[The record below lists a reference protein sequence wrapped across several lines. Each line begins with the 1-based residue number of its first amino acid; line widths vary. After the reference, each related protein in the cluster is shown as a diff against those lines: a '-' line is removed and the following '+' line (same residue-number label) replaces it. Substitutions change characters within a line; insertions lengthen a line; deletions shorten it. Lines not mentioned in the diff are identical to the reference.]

1 MAITSSINLDKVS
14 SGIKSLNTGMGQL
27 KKSVDNI
34 KTVSLN
40 KTRIKR
46 ESIARNK
53 ILSTMREEAVKRKDQ
68 ESIIEASGIS
78 GAFKRTGK
86 VIADSTK
93 GFLGRL
99 LDFASSLLLGWLLYN
114 LPTIM
119 TAIEDLITR
128 IRTLYGILTE
138 FMGNIRNTF
147 INFGQLLSAVYQDI
161 TQFDFTD
168 QSKRVQN
175 AMNDLSANMDSM
187 HDEFMR
193 GFELL
198 TTPLGQGPG
207 EKEVPPLN
215 TDYTQDGPT
224 TGEGYA
230 TAGLSGA
237 SKKIIG
243 KDTAFLG
250 EVKRVSQKYGIKEGD
265 LLGLLA
271 SESRFDPAA
280 GEIGDHV
287 GLIQFGVS
295 EARSVG
301 TTQDAL
307 KKMSRAEQ
315 MKYVDKYFETRK
327 LKKGAGA
334 GQLYATVFAPA
345 YASGDPNTVLYSS
358 PSREYASNAPLDSN
372 RDGKITVAEMGGR
385 IQQKKKEF
393 GISDNVSIIPT
404 GKTAQQPL
412 STNFASVS
420 GTSGTV
426 SGGIPLSVPYSPF
439 KPGSGAVIT
448 SGKGYRPST
457 KSYHKGYDLA
467 AASGTPLYAY
477 FPGKVTHIGIDGTA
491 SSAGYGN
498 WVVWK
503 DDIYGAYH
511 FFGHMRDRPSVKVG
525 QVISQGT
532 LIGYVGS
539 TGISS
544 GSHLHWEIS
553 STAPASNGQFTS
565 LDDPGAWLKKH
576 PLKPIKA
583 SQTNAIDS
591 PNPSPS
597 STLPAQVSS
606 TTSPGQNVPSVA
618 QNKKGTQIVI
628 ADNPQQPQPQQV
640 SSGGGRS
647 QPQTIPFEDSLNS
660 LIKNQILLELAYT

>member
-1 MAITSSINLDKVS
+1 MAIASSINLDKVS

-27 KKSVDNI
+27 KKSADNI

-46 ESIARNK
+46 ESIARNRM
-53 ILSTMREEAVKRKDQ
+53 LSTMREEAVKRKDQ
-68 ESIIEASGIS
+68 ESIIEASGIG

-86 VIADSTK
+86 VIGDSTK

-128 IRTLYGILTE
+128 IRNLYGILTE
-138 FMGNIRNTF
+138 FMTNIKYTF
-147 INFGQLLSAVYQDI
+147 QSFGQLLSAVYLDI

-175 AMNDLSANMDSM
+175 AMDDLNVNMDSM
-187 HDEFMR
+187 YNEFMR

-250 EVKRVSQKYGIKEGD
+250 EVKRVSQKYQIKEGD

-280 GEIGDHV
+280 GQIGDHV

-295 EARSVG
+295 EAKSVG
-301 TTQDAL
+301 TTQEAL

-345 YASGDPNTVLYSS
+345 YASGDPNKVLYSS
-358 PSREYASNAPLDSN
+358 PSREYASNAPLDAN
-372 RDGKITVAEMGGR
+372 QDGKITIAEMGGR

-404 GKTAQQPL
+404 GKAAQQTL
-412 STNFASVS
+412 STNFASVT
-420 GTSGTV
+420 GTSGD
-426 SGGIPLSVPYSPF
+426 SMGNKPLSVPYSPF
-439 KPGSGAVIT
+439 KPGSGAQIT
-448 SGKGYRPST
+448 SGKGYRWGRL
-457 KSYHKGYDLA
+457 HKGYDLA
-467 AASGTPLYAY
+467 ARSGTPLYAY

-503 DDIYGAYH
+503 DDVYGAYH

-525 QVISQGT
+525 QVINQGT
-532 LIGYVGS
+532 LMGYVGN
-539 TGISS
+539 TGVSF
-544 GSHLHWEIS
+544 GPHLHWEIS

-565 LDDPGAWLKKH
+565 LEDPGAWLKQH
-576 PLKPIKA
+576 PLKPTKP
-583 SQTNAIDS
+583 SQINTIDS

-606 TTSPGQNVPSVA
+606 KNQPGQNVPSV
-618 QNKKGTQIVI
+618 TQDKRGQQIMVVDDRQPP
-628 ADNPQQPQPQQV
+628 APQKV

-647 QPQTIPFEDSLNS
+647 QPQMILFEDSLNS

>member
-1 MAITSSINLDKVS
+1 MAIASSINLDKVS

-27 KKSVDNI
+27 KKSADNI

-46 ESIARNK
+46 ESIARNRM
-53 ILSTMREEAVKRKDQ
+53 LGTMREEAVRRKDQ

-78 GAFKRTGK
+78 GAFKRSGK
-86 VIADSTK
+86 VIGDSTK

-128 IRTLYGILTE
+128 IRNLYGILTD
-138 FMGNIRNTF
+138 FMANIKNTF

-175 AMNDLSANMDSM
+175 AMDDLSANMDSM
-187 HDEFMR
+187 HDEFMK
-193 GFELL
+193 GFKLL
-198 TTPLGQGPG
+198 TTPLGQGPE

-215 TDYTQDGPT
+215 TDYTQEGPT

-250 EVKRVSQKYGIKEGD
+250 EVKRVSQKYQIKEGD

-334 GQLYATVFAPA
+334 GQLYATVFAPE

-404 GKTAQQPL
+404 GKAAQQTL
-412 STNFASVS
+412 STNFASVT
-420 GTSGTV
+420 GTSGD
-426 SGGIPLSVPYSPF
+426 SMGNKPLSVPYSPF
-439 KPGSGAVIT
+439 KPGSGAQIT
-448 SGKGYRPST
+448 SGKGYRWGRL
-457 KSYHKGYDLA
+457 HKGYDLA
-467 AASGTPLYAY
+467 ARSGTPLYAY

-525 QVISQGT
+525 QVINQGT
-532 LIGYVGS
+532 LMGYVGN
-539 TGISS
+539 TGISF
-544 GSHLHWEIS
+544 GPHLHWEIS
-553 STAPASNGQFTS
+553 NNPPAANGQFS
-565 LDDPGAWLKKH
+565 SYEDPGSWLRKH
-576 PLKPIKA
+576 PLVGSPTSK
-583 SQTNAIDS
+583 SNQTPAKITA
-591 PNPSPS
+591 PSTG
-597 STLPAQVSS
+597 STKQMQAMTPERSGPTV
-606 TTSPGQNVPSVA
+606 VVA
-618 QNKKGTQIVI
+618 Q
-628 ADNPQQPQPQQV
+628 PQAPQMQAPMGGGGGGQSMPNV
-640 SSGGGRS
+640 SSGE
-647 QPQTIPFEDSLNS
+647 IELNR
-660 LIKNQILLELAYT
+660 LMTQRLLLELAYT

>member
-1 MAITSSINLDKVS
+1 MRDQFLQGFD
-14 SGIKSLNTGMGQL
+14 
-27 KKSVDNI
+27 
-34 KTVSLN
+34 
-40 KTRIKR
+40 
-46 ESIARNK
+46 
-53 ILSTMREEAVKRKDQ
+53 ILSK
-68 ESIIEASGIS
+68 
-78 GAFKRTGK
+78 
-86 VIADSTK
+86 
-93 GFLGRL
+93 
-99 LDFASSLLLGWLLYN
+99 
-114 LPTIM
+114 
-119 TAIEDLITR
+119 
-128 IRTLYGILTE
+128 
-138 FMGNIRNTF
+138 
-147 INFGQLLSAVYQDI
+147 
-161 TQFDFTD
+161 
-168 QSKRVQN
+168 
-175 AMNDLSANMDSM
+175 
-187 HDEFMR
+187 
-193 GFELL
+193 
-198 TTPLGQGPG
+198 PLGEGPG

-215 TDYTQDGPT
+215 TDYTQPAPT

-334 GQLYATVFAPA
+334 GQLYATVFAPE
-345 YASGDPNTVLYSS
+345 YASGDPNKVLYSS

-412 STNFASVS
+412 STNFANVT
-420 GTSGTV
+420 GTSGD
-426 SGGIPLSVPYSPF
+426 SMGNKPLSVPYSPF

-503 DDIYGAYH
+503 DDVYGAYH
-511 FFGHMRDRPSVKVG
+511 FFGHMRDRPSVGVG
-525 QVISQGT
+525 QVINQGT
-532 LIGYVGS
+532 LMGYVGS
-539 TGISS
+539 TGVSY
-544 GSHLHWEIS
+544 GPHLHWEIS
-553 STAPASNGQFTS
+553 NSPPASNGQFSS
-565 LDDPGAWLKKH
+565 LEDPGAWLRQH
-576 PLKPIKA
+576 PLKMTKS
-583 SQTNAIDS
+583 SQTNTTDP
-591 PNPSPS
+591 PNPSAS
-597 STLPAQVSS
+597 SSLQAQVSS
-606 TTSPGQNVPSVA
+606 TTQPGQNVPSVA
-618 QNKKGTQIVI
+618 QDKKGQQIII
-628 ADNPQQPQPQQV
+628 AENAQQSQPQQV
-640 SSGGGRS
+640 SAGGGRS
-647 QPQTIPFEDSLNS
+647 QPQMIPIESSLNS

>member
-1 MAITSSINLDKVS
+1 MAIASSINLDKVS
-14 SGIKSLNTGMGQL
+14 GGIKSLNTGMGQL
-27 KKSVDNI
+27 KKSADNI
-34 KTVSLN
+34 KTISLN

-46 ESIARNK
+46 ESIARNRM
-53 ILSTMREEAVKRKDQ
+53 LGTMREEAVRRKDQ

-78 GAFKRTGK
+78 GAFKRTTS
-86 VIADSTK
+86 VINDSTK
-93 GFLGRL
+93 GFLDRILG
-99 LDFASSLLLGWLLYN
+99 FASSVLLGWLLYN

-128 IRTLYGILTE
+128 IRSLYGILTE
-138 FMGNIRNTF
+138 FMTNIKYTF
-147 INFGQLLSAVYQDI
+147 QNFGQLLSAVYLDI

-168 QSKRVQN
+168 QSKRVQT
-175 AMNDLSANMDSM
+175 AMDDLNVNMDSM
-187 HDEFMR
+187 YNEFMR

-215 TDYTQDGPT
+215 TDYTQDAPT

-250 EVKRVSQKYGIKEGD
+250 EVKRVSQKYEIKEGD

-280 GEIGDHV
+280 GQIGDHV

-345 YASGDPNTVLYSS
+345 YASGDPNKVLYSS

-404 GKTAQQPL
+404 GKPTQIPP
-412 STNFASVS
+412 TPS
-420 GTSGTV
+420 GTSASSTALAQSAERLKQQRLDTSRYGRNGCVFAVNEVYRAAGMTPPWGTSV
-426 SGGIPLSVPYSPF
+426 YVPTSRSILVKKGWSQIGIKNA
-439 KPGSGAVIT
+439 KPGDIVIMSDRHPT
-448 SGKGYRPST
+448 EPW
-457 KSYHKGYDLA
+457 
-467 AASGTPLYAY
+467 
-477 FPGKVTHIGIDGTA
+477 VHIGIVSTKGT
-491 SSAGYGN
+491 
-498 WVVWK
+498 
-503 DDIYGAYH
+503 
-511 FFGHMRDRPSVKVG
+511 
-525 QVISQGT
+525 VI
-532 LIGYVGS
+532 
-539 TGISS
+539 
-544 GSHLHWEIS
+544 HNS
-553 STAPASNGQFTS
+553 STNRALTNEESFSSLVSRYVKIEVFRDPAVSSMPAAQTTS
-565 LDDPGAWLKKH
+565 
-576 PLKPIKA
+576 
-583 SQTNAIDS
+583 
-591 PNPSPS
+591 SPS
-597 STLPAQVSS
+597 KALPAQVSS
-606 TTSPGQNVPSVA
+606 KNQPGQNVPSIA
-618 QNKKGTQIVI
+618 QDKRGQQIMIV
-628 ADNPQQPQPQQV
+628 DDRQPSAPQQV

-647 QPQTIPFEDSLNS
+647 QPQPMPIEDSLNS

>member
-1 MAITSSINLDKVS
+1 MAIASSINLDKVS

-27 KKSVDNI
+27 KKSADNI

-46 ESIARNK
+46 ESIARNRM
-53 ILSTMREEAVKRKDQ
+53 LSTMREEAVKRKDQ
-68 ESIIEASGIS
+68 ESIIEASGIG

-86 VIADSTK
+86 VIGDSTK

-128 IRTLYGILTE
+128 IRNLYGILTE
-138 FMGNIRNTF
+138 FMTNIKYTF
-147 INFGQLLSAVYQDI
+147 QSFGQLLSAVYLDI

-175 AMNDLSANMDSM
+175 AMDDLNVNMDSM
-187 HDEFMR
+187 YNEFMR

-198 TTPLGQGPG
+198 TTPLGQGPE

-250 EVKRVSQKYGIKEGD
+250 EVKRVSQKYQIKEGD

-280 GEIGDHV
+280 GQIGDHV

-345 YASGDPNTVLYSS
+345 YASGDPNKVLYSS
-358 PSREYASNAPLDSN
+358 PSAEYSANAPLDSN

-404 GKTAQQPL
+404 GKPNQIPPTP
-412 STNFASVS
+412 T
-420 GTSGTV
+420 GTSASSTALAQSAERLKQQRLDTSRYGRDGCVYAVNEVYRAAGMTPPWGTGV
-426 SGGIPLSVPYSPF
+426 YVPTARSILVKKGWSQVGVKNA
-439 KPGSGAVIT
+439 KPGDIVIMLDT
-448 SGKGYRPST
+448 HPT
-457 KSYHKGYDLA
+457 L
-467 AASGTPLYAY
+467 PW
-477 FPGKVTHIGIDGTA
+477 VHIGIVSTKGT
-491 SSAGYGN
+491 
-498 WVVWK
+498 
-503 DDIYGAYH
+503 
-511 FFGHMRDRPSVKVG
+511 
-525 QVISQGT
+525 VI
-532 LIGYVGS
+532 
-539 TGISS
+539 
-544 GSHLHWEIS
+544 HNS
-553 STAPASNGQFTS
+553 STTKALTNDESFSSLVSRYVKIEVFRDPAVGTIPAAQTTS
-565 LDDPGAWLKKH
+565 
-576 PLKPIKA
+576 
-583 SQTNAIDS
+583 
-591 PNPSPS
+591 NPSKA
-597 STLPAQVSS
+597 LPAQVSS
-606 TTSPGQNVPSVA
+606 KNQPGQNVPSVA
-618 QNKKGTQIVI
+618 QNKKGQQVVVVDDRQPP
-628 ADNPQQPQPQQV
+628 APQKV

-647 QPQTIPFEDSLNS
+647 QPQMIPFEDSLNS

>member
-1 MAITSSINLDKVS
+1 MAITSSINFDKVS
-14 SGIKSLNTGMGQL
+14 GGIKSLNTGMGQL
-27 KKSVDNI
+27 KKSADNV
-34 KTVSLN
+34 KSVTLN
-40 KTRIKR
+40 RTKIKR
-46 ESIARNK
+46 ESIVRNRM
-53 ILSTMREEAVKRKDQ
+53 LSSMREEAVKRKDQ

-78 GAFKRTGK
+78 GAFKRTGS
-86 VIADSTK
+86 VIANSTK

-119 TAIEDLITR
+119 TGIEDLIIR
-128 IRTLYGILTE
+128 IKSLYTILTD
-138 FMGNIRNTF
+138 FMSNIKNTF
-147 INFGQLLSAVYQDI
+147 QDFGNLLSAVYLDI

-175 AMNDLSANMDSM
+175 AMNDLNTNLESM
-187 HDEFMR
+187 HNEFMK

-250 EVKRVSQKYGIKEGD
+250 EVKRVSQKYQIKEGD

-334 GQLYATVFAPA
+334 GQLYATVFAPT
-345 YASGDPNTVLYSS
+345 YASGDPNKVLYSS
-358 PSREYASNAPLDSN
+358 PSAEYSANAPLDSN

-404 GKTAQQPL
+404 GKAAQQTL
-412 STNFASVS
+412 STNFANVT
-420 GTSGTV
+420 GTSGD
-426 SGGIPLSVPYSPF
+426 SMGNKPLSVPYSPF
-439 KPGSGAVIT
+439 KPGSGAQIT
-448 SGKGYRPST
+448 SGKGYRWGRL
-457 KSYHKGYDLA
+457 HKGYDLA
-467 AASGTPLYAY
+467 APSGTPLYAY
-477 FPGKVTHIGIDGTA
+477 FPGKVTHIGLNGTA

-525 QVISQGT
+525 QVINQGT
-532 LIGYVGS
+532 LMGYVGS
-539 TGISS
+539 TGVST
-544 GSHLHWEIS
+544 GPHLHWEIS
-553 STAPASNGQFTS
+553 RNAPTSNGQFTS
-565 LDDPGAWLKKH
+565 LEDPGAWLRRH
-576 PLKPIKA
+576 PLKVTKL
-583 SQTNAIDS
+583 SQTNT
-591 PNPSPS
+591 NNS
-597 STLPAQVSS
+597 SNLSLGSILPAQVSS

-618 QNKKGTQIVI
+618 QNKKGQQIII

-640 SSGGGRS
+640 SSRGGGGS
-647 QPQTIPFEDSLNS
+647 QSMPIEDSLNS

>member
-1 MAITSSINLDKVS
+1 
-14 SGIKSLNTGMGQL
+14 
-27 KKSVDNI
+27 
-34 KTVSLN
+34 
-40 KTRIKR
+40 
-46 ESIARNK
+46 
-53 ILSTMREEAVKRKDQ
+53 
-68 ESIIEASGIS
+68 
-78 GAFKRTGK
+78 
-86 VIADSTK
+86 
-93 GFLGRL
+93 
-99 LDFASSLLLGWLLYN
+99 
-114 LPTIM
+114 
-119 TAIEDLITR
+119 
-128 IRTLYGILTE
+128 
-138 FMGNIRNTF
+138 
-147 INFGQLLSAVYQDI
+147 
-161 TQFDFTD
+161 
-168 QSKRVQN
+168 
-175 AMNDLSANMDSM
+175 MNDLSANMDSM

-198 TTPLGQGPG
+198 TTPLGQGPE

-301 TTQDAL
+301 TTQGAL

-412 STNFASVS
+412 STNFANVT
-420 GTSGTV
+420 GTSGD
-426 SGGIPLSVPYSPF
+426 SMGNKPLSVPYSPF
-439 KPGSGAVIT
+439 KPGSGAQIT
-448 SGKGYRPST
+448 SGKGYRWGRL
-457 KSYHKGYDLA
+457 HKGYDLSA
-467 AASGTPLYAY
+467 RSGTPLYAY

-525 QVISQGT
+525 QVINQGT
-532 LIGYVGS
+532 LMGYVGS
-539 TGISS
+539 TGVST
-544 GSHLHWEIS
+544 GPHLHWEIS

-565 LDDPGAWLKKH
+565 LEDPGTWLKQH
-576 PLKPIKA
+576 PLKPTKA
-583 SQTNAIDS
+583 SQTNTIDS

-618 QNKKGTQIVI
+618 QDKRGQQIMVV
-628 ADNPQQPQPQQV
+628 DDRQPSAPQQV
-640 SSGGGRS
+640 SSGSGRS
-647 QPQTIPFEDSLNS
+647 QPQMIPFEDSLNS

>member
-1 MAITSSINLDKVS
+1 MAITSSINFDKVS
-14 SGIKSLNTGMGQL
+14 GGIKSLNTGMGQL
-27 KKSVDNI
+27 KKSADNV
-34 KTVSLN
+34 KSVTLN
-40 KTRIKR
+40 RTKIKR
-46 ESIARNK
+46 ESIVRNRM
-53 ILSTMREEAVKRKDQ
+53 LSNIREEAVKRKDQ

-78 GAFKRTGK
+78 GAFKRTGS
-86 VIADSTK
+86 VIANSTK

-119 TAIEDLITR
+119 TGIEDLIIR
-128 IRTLYGILTE
+128 IKSLYTILTD
-138 FMGNIRNTF
+138 FMSNIKNTF
-147 INFGQLLSAVYQDI
+147 QDFGNLLSAVYLDI

-175 AMNDLSANMDSM
+175 AMDDLNTNLESM
-187 HDEFMR
+187 HNEFMK

-250 EVKRVSQKYGIKEGD
+250 EVKRVSQKYQIKEGD

-345 YASGDPNTVLYSS
+345 YASGDPNKVLYSS
-358 PSREYASNAPLDSN
+358 PSAEYSANAPLDSN

-404 GKTAQQPL
+404 GKAAQQTL
-412 STNFASVS
+412 STNFANVT
-420 GTSGTV
+420 GTSGD
-426 SGGIPLSVPYSPF
+426 SMGNKPLSVPYSPF
-439 KPGSGAVIT
+439 KPGSGAQIT
-448 SGKGYRPST
+448 SGKGYRWGRL
-457 KSYHKGYDLA
+457 HKGYDLA
-467 AASGTPLYAY
+467 APSGTPLYAY
-477 FPGKVTHIGIDGTA
+477 FPGKVTHIGLNGTA

-525 QVISQGT
+525 QVINQGT
-532 LIGYVGS
+532 LMGYVGS
-539 TGISS
+539 TGVST
-544 GSHLHWEIS
+544 GPHLHWEIS
-553 STAPASNGQFTS
+553 RNAPTSNGQFTS
-565 LDDPGAWLKKH
+565 LEDPGAWLRRH
-576 PLKPIKA
+576 PLKVTKL
-583 SQTNAIDS
+583 SQTNT
-591 PNPSPS
+591 NNS
-597 STLPAQVSS
+597 SNLSLGSILPAQVSS
-606 TTSPGQNVPSVA
+606 TTAPGQNVPSIT
-618 QNKKGTQIVI
+618 QNKKG
-628 ADNPQQPQPQQV
+628 QQVVVVDDRQPPAPQQV
-640 SSGGGRS
+640 ISRDGGGS
-647 QPQTIPFEDSLNS
+647 QPMPIEDSLNS

>member
-1 MAITSSINLDKVS
+1 MAIASPISLDKVS

-27 KKSVDNI
+27 KKSANNI

-40 KTRIKR
+40 KTKIKR

-53 ILSTMREEAVKRKDQ
+53 MLSTMREEAVKRKDQ
-68 ESIIEASGIS
+68 ESIIESSGIS
-78 GAFKRTGK
+78 GAFKRSGK
-86 VIADSTK
+86 VIGDSTK

-99 LDFASSLLLGWLLYN
+99 LDFTSSLLLGWLLYN

-128 IRTLYGILTE
+128 IRNLYGILTD

-147 INFGQLLSAVYQDI
+147 INFGQLLSAVYLDI

-193 GFELL
+193 GFDLL
-198 TTPLGQGPG
+198 TTPLGQGPE

-215 TDYTQDGPT
+215 TDYTQEGPT

-250 EVKRVSQKYGIKEGD
+250 EVKRVSQKYQIKEGD

-280 GEIGDHV
+280 GQIGDHV

-345 YASGDPNTVLYSS
+345 YASGDPNKVLYSS
-358 PSREYASNAPLDSN
+358 PSAEYRDNAPLDSN

-404 GKTAQQPL
+404 GTEAPRASGNVITVGKGILNQGFSVAENKYFTKFKGFNSKGDSPVGRH
-412 STNFASVS
+412 SSKDHGTNALDVTDWKGSEAS
-420 GTSGTV
+420 
-426 SGGIPLSVPYSPF
+426 GIPRLKNLFLSLYSSKQKYGIKALIFDP
-439 KPGSGAVIT
+439 I
-448 SGKGYRPST
+448 GYWFTGMNDYKREAYGGHHNHLHVGFT
-457 KSYHKGYDLA
+457 KSADTALKNDKELGITDV
-467 AASGTPLYAY
+467 GTP
-477 FPGKVTHIGIDGTA
+477 
-491 SSAGYGN
+491 S
-498 WVVWK
+498 
-503 DDIYGAYH
+503 
-511 FFGHMRDRPSVKVG
+511 
-525 QVISQGT
+525 
-532 LIGYVGS
+532 
-539 TGISS
+539 
-544 GSHLHWEIS
+544 
-553 STAPASNGQFTS
+553 
-565 LDDPGAWLKKH
+565 
-576 PLKPIKA
+576 
-583 SQTNAIDS
+583 
-591 PNPSPS
+591 SPS
-597 STLPAQVSS
+597 AQV
-606 TTSPGQNVPSVA
+606 TPPKPPGQNVPSVA
-618 QNKKGTQIVI
+618 QDRKGQQIII
-628 ADNPQQPQPQQV
+628 ADNPQQPRPQQV
-640 SSGGGRS
+640 SSSGGRS
-647 QPQTIPFEDSLNS
+647 QPQTIPFEDLLNS

>member
-1 MAITSSINLDKVS
+1 MAIASSINLDKVS
-14 SGIKSLNTGMGQL
+14 GGIKSLNTGMGQL
-27 KKSVDNI
+27 KKSADNI
-34 KTVSLN
+34 KTISLN

-46 ESIARNK
+46 ESIARNRM
-53 ILSTMREEAVKRKDQ
+53 LGTMREEAVRRKDQ

-78 GAFKRTGK
+78 GAFKRTTS
-86 VIADSTK
+86 VINDSTK
-93 GFLGRL
+93 GFLDRILG
-99 LDFASSLLLGWLLYN
+99 FASSVLLGWLLYN

-138 FMGNIRNTF
+138 FMTNIRNTF
-147 INFGQLLSAVYQDI
+147 LNFGQLLSAVYLDI

-168 QSKRVQN
+168 QSKRVET

-187 HDEFMR
+187 YDEFMR

-215 TDYTQDGPT
+215 TDYTQDAPT

-250 EVKRVSQKYGIKEGD
+250 EVKRVSQKYEIKEGD

-280 GEIGDHV
+280 GQIGDHV

-345 YASGDPNTVLYSS
+345 YASGDPNKVLYSS

-404 GKTAQQPL
+404 GKPTQIPP
-412 STNFASVS
+412 TPS
-420 GTSGTV
+420 GTSASSTALAQSAERLKQQRLDTSRYGRNGCVFAVNEVYRAAGMTPPWGTSV
-426 SGGIPLSVPYSPF
+426 YVPTSRSILVKKGWSQIGIKNA
-439 KPGSGAVIT
+439 KPGDIVIMSDRHPT
-448 SGKGYRPST
+448 EPW
-457 KSYHKGYDLA
+457 
-467 AASGTPLYAY
+467 
-477 FPGKVTHIGIDGTA
+477 VHIGIVSTKGT
-491 SSAGYGN
+491 
-498 WVVWK
+498 
-503 DDIYGAYH
+503 
-511 FFGHMRDRPSVKVG
+511 
-525 QVISQGT
+525 VI
-532 LIGYVGS
+532 
-539 TGISS
+539 
-544 GSHLHWEIS
+544 HNS
-553 STAPASNGQFTS
+553 STNRALTNEESFSSLVSRYVKIEVFRDPAVSSMPAAQTTS
-565 LDDPGAWLKKH
+565 
-576 PLKPIKA
+576 
-583 SQTNAIDS
+583 
-591 PNPSPS
+591 SPS
-597 STLPAQVSS
+597 KALPAQVSPKNQ
-606 TTSPGQNVPSVA
+606 PGQNVPSIA
-618 QNKKGTQIVI
+618 QDKRGQQIMIV
-628 ADNPQQPQPQQV
+628 DDRQPSAPQQV

-647 QPQTIPFEDSLNS
+647 QPQPMPIEDSLNS

>member
-1 MAITSSINLDKVS
+1 MAIASSINLDKVS

-27 KKSVDNI
+27 KKSADNI

-78 GAFKRTGK
+78 GAFKRSGK
-86 VIADSTK
+86 VIGDSTK

-119 TAIEDLITR
+119 TGIEDLIIR
-128 IRTLYGILTE
+128 IKSLYTILTD
-138 FMGNIRNTF
+138 FMSNIKNTF
-147 INFGQLLSAVYQDI
+147 QDFGNLLSAVYLDI

-175 AMNDLSANMDSM
+175 AMDDLNTNLESM
-187 HDEFMR
+187 HDEFMK

-215 TDYTQDGPT
+215 TDYTQEGPT

-250 EVKRVSQKYGIKEGD
+250 EVKRVSQKYQIKEGD

-280 GEIGDHV
+280 GQIGDHV

-334 GQLYATVFAPA
+334 GQLYATVFAPE
-345 YASGDPNTVLYSS
+345 YASGDPNKVLYSS

-404 GKTAQQPL
+404 GKAAQQTL
-412 STNFASVS
+412 STNFASVT
-420 GTSGTV
+420 GTSGD
-426 SGGIPLSVPYSPF
+426 SMGNKPLSVPYSPF
-439 KPGSGAVIT
+439 KPGSGAQIT
-448 SGKGYRPST
+448 SGKGYRWGRL
-457 KSYHKGYDLA
+457 HKGYDLA
-467 AASGTPLYAY
+467 ARSGTPLYAY

-525 QVISQGT
+525 QVINQGT
-532 LIGYVGS
+532 LMGYVGS
-539 TGISS
+539 TGVST
-544 GSHLHWEIS
+544 GPHLHWEIS
-553 STAPASNGQFTS
+553 SNAPASNGQFTS
-565 LDDPGAWLKKH
+565 LEDPGAWLRQH
-576 PLKPIKA
+576 PLKPIKP
-583 SQTNAIDS
+583 SQTNTTDS

-597 STLPAQVSS
+597 NSLPAQV
-606 TTSPGQNVPSVA
+606 TPPKPPGQNVPAVA
-618 QNKKGTQIVI
+618 QNKKGQQIII

-640 SSGGGRS
+640 SAGGGGS
-647 QPQTIPFEDSLNS
+647 QPQMIPIESSLNS

>member
-1 MAITSSINLDKVS
+1 MAITPSINLDKVS

-27 KKSVDNI
+27 KKSADNI

-46 ESIARNK
+46 ESIARNRM
-53 ILSTMREEAVKRKDQ
+53 LSTMREEAVKRKDQ
-68 ESIIEASGIS
+68 ESIIEASGIG
-78 GAFKRTGK
+78 GAFKRTGS

-99 LDFASSLLLGWLLYN
+99 LDFASSLLLGWLMYN

-128 IRTLYGILTE
+128 IRNLYGILTE
-138 FMGNIRNTF
+138 FMTNIKYTF
-147 INFGQLLSAVYQDI
+147 QSFGQLLSAVYQDI
-161 TQFDFTD
+161 IQFDFTD

-175 AMNDLSANMDSM
+175 AMDDLNLNMDSM
-187 HDEFMR
+187 YNEFMR

-207 EKEVPPLN
+207 EEPPAPLN
-215 TDYTQDGPT
+215 TDYTQPGPT

-230 TAGLSGA
+230 TAGLSGP

-243 KDTAFLG
+243 NDTAFLG

-280 GEIGDHV
+280 GQIGDHV
-287 GLIQFGVS
+287 GLIQFGVG
-295 EARSVG
+295 EAKSVG
-301 TTQDAL
+301 TSQAAL
-307 KKMSRAEQ
+307 KRMSRAEQ
-315 MKYVDKYFETRK
+315 MKYVDKFFETRG

-345 YASGDPNTVLYSS
+345 YASGDPNKVLYSS
-358 PSREYASNAPLDSN
+358 PSIEYRSNAPLDSN

-385 IQQKKKEF
+385 IEQKKKEF

-404 GKTAQQPL
+404 GRTAQQPL
-412 STNFASVS
+412 STNFASVT
-420 GTSGTV
+420 GTSGD
-426 SGGIPLSVPYSPF
+426 SMGNKPLSVPYSPF
-439 KPGSGAVIT
+439 KPGSGAQIT
-448 SGKGYRPST
+448 SGKGYRWG
-457 KSYHKGYDLA
+457 KLHRGYDLA
-467 AASGTPLYAY
+467 ASSGTPLYAY
-477 FPGKVTHIGIDGTA
+477 FPGKVTHIGIFGTA

-525 QVISQGT
+525 QVINQGT
-532 LIGYVGS
+532 LMGYVGS
-539 TGISS
+539 TGLST
-544 GSHLHWEIS
+544 GPHLHWEIS

-565 LDDPGAWLKKH
+565 LEDPGAWLRQH
-576 PLKPIKA
+576 PLKPTKP
-583 SQTNAIDS
+583 SQINTIDS

-597 STLPAQVSS
+597 SSILPAQVSS
-606 TTSPGQNVPSVA
+606 TTPPGQNVPSVTKDKRG
-618 QNKKGTQIVI
+618 QQIMVVDDRQPS
-628 ADNPQQPQPQQV
+628 APQQI
-640 SSGGGRS
+640 SSGGGDGGS
-647 QPQTIPFEDSLNS
+647 QPVPVENTLNS

>member
-14 SGIKSLNTGMGQL
+14 GGIKSLNTGMGQL
-27 KKSVDNI
+27 KKSADNI
-34 KTVSLN
+34 KTISLN

-46 ESIARNK
+46 ESIARNRM
-53 ILSTMREEAVKRKDQ
+53 LGTMREEAVKRKDQ
-68 ESIIEASGIS
+68 ESIIEASGIG
-78 GAFKRTGK
+78 GAFKRTTS
-86 VIADSTK
+86 VINDSTK
-93 GFLGRL
+93 GFLDRI
-99 LDFASSLLLGWLLYN
+99 LDFASSVLLGWLLYN

-138 FMGNIRNTF
+138 FMTNIRNTF
-147 INFGQLLSAVYQDI
+147 LNFGQLLSAVYLDI

-168 QSKRVQN
+168 QSKRVET

-215 TDYTQDGPT
+215 TDYTQDAPT

-243 KDTAFLG
+243 KDTEFLG
-250 EVKRVSQKYGIKEGD
+250 EVKRVSQKYQIKEGD

-345 YASGDPNTVLYSS
+345 YASGDPNKVLYSS
-358 PSREYASNAPLDSN
+358 PSAEYSANAPLDSN

-404 GKTAQQPL
+404 GKAAQQTL
-412 STNFASVS
+412 STNFANVT
-420 GTSGTV
+420 GTSGD
-426 SGGIPLSVPYSPF
+426 SMGNKPLSVPYSPF
-439 KPGSGAVIT
+439 NPGSGAQIT
-448 SGKGYRPST
+448 SGKGYRWGRL
-457 KSYHKGYDLA
+457 HKGYDLA
-467 AASGTPLYAY
+467 APSGTPLYAY
-477 FPGKVTHIGIDGTA
+477 FPGKVTHIGLNGTA

-525 QVISQGT
+525 QVINQGT
-532 LIGYVGS
+532 LMGYVGS
-539 TGISS
+539 TGVST
-544 GSHLHWEIS
+544 GPHLHWEIS
-553 STAPASNGQFTS
+553 RNAPTSNGQFTS
-565 LDDPGAWLKKH
+565 LEDPGAWLRRH
-576 PLKPIKA
+576 PLKVTKL
-583 SQTNAIDS
+583 SQTNT
-591 PNPSPS
+591 NNS
-597 STLPAQVSS
+597 SNLSLGSILPAQVSS
-606 TTSPGQNVPSVA
+606 TTSPGQNVPSIT
-618 QNKKGTQIVI
+618 QNKKG
-628 ADNPQQPQPQQV
+628 QQHVFIDDRQPPAPQQV
-640 SSGGGRS
+640 ISRDGGGS
-647 QPQTIPFEDSLNS
+647 QPMPIEDSLNS

>member
-27 KKSVDNI
+27 KKSADNI

-53 ILSTMREEAVKRKDQ
+53 MLSTMREEAVKRKDQ

-193 GFELL
+193 GFKLL
-198 TTPLGQGPG
+198 TTPLGQGPE

-404 GKTAQQPL
+404 GKTTQISP
-412 STNFASVS
+412 TPT
-420 GTSGTV
+420 GTSASSTALAQSAERLKQQRLDTSRYGRDGCVYAVNEVYRAAGMTPPWGTGV
-426 SGGIPLSVPYSPF
+426 YVPTARSILVKKGWSQVGVKNA
-439 KPGSGAVIT
+439 KPGDIVIMSDRHPT
-448 SGKGYRPST
+448 
-457 KSYHKGYDLA
+457 
-467 AASGTPLYAY
+467 TPW
-477 FPGKVTHIGIDGTA
+477 VHIGIVSTKGTVIHN
-491 SSAGYGN
+491 SSTNRALTNEESFSSLVSRY
-498 WVVWK
+498 VRIEV
-503 DDIYGAYH
+503 
-511 FFGHMRDRPSVKVG
+511 FRDP
-525 QVISQGT
+525 T
-532 LIGYVGS
+532 VGS
-539 TGISS
+539 M
-544 GSHLHWEIS
+544 
-553 STAPASNGQFTS
+553 PAAQITS
-565 LDDPGAWLKKH
+565 
-576 PLKPIKA
+576 
-583 SQTNAIDS
+583 
-591 PNPSPS
+591 SPS
-597 STLPAQVSS
+597 KALPAQILNKSQVSPPEQVLPPAQVSS

-618 QNKKGTQIVI
+618 QNKKGPQIVI
-628 ADNPQQPQPQQV
+628 ADNPQQLQPQQV

>member
-1 MAITSSINLDKVS
+1 MAIASSINLDKVS

-27 KKSVDNI
+27 KKSADNI

-46 ESIARNK
+46 ESIARNRM
-53 ILSTMREEAVKRKDQ
+53 LGTMREEAVRRKDQ

-78 GAFKRTGK
+78 GAFKRSGK
-86 VIADSTK
+86 VIGDSTK

-128 IRTLYGILTE
+128 IRNLYGILTD
-138 FMGNIRNTF
+138 FMANIKNTF

-412 STNFASVS
+412 STNFANVT
-420 GTSGTV
+420 GTSGD
-426 SGGIPLSVPYSPF
+426 SMGNKPLSVPYSPF
-439 KPGSGAVIT
+439 KPGSGAQIT
-448 SGKGYRPST
+448 SGKGYRWGRL
-457 KSYHKGYDLA
+457 HKGYDLA
-467 AASGTPLYAY
+467 APSGTPLYAY
-477 FPGKVTHIGIDGTA
+477 FPGKVTHIGLNGTA

-525 QVISQGT
+525 QVINQGT
-532 LIGYVGS
+532 LMGYVGS
-539 TGISS
+539 TGVST
-544 GSHLHWEIS
+544 GPHLHWEIS
-553 STAPASNGQFTS
+553 RNAPTSNGQFTS
-565 LDDPGAWLKKH
+565 LEDPGAWLRRH
-576 PLKPIKA
+576 PLKVTKL
-583 SQTNAIDS
+583 SQTNT
-591 PNPSPS
+591 NNS
-597 STLPAQVSS
+597 SNLSLGSILPAQVSS
-606 TTSPGQNVPSVA
+606 TTAPGQNVPSIT
-618 QNKKGTQIVI
+618 QNKKG
-628 ADNPQQPQPQQV
+628 QQVVVVDDRQPPAPQQV
-640 SSGGGRS
+640 ISRDGGGS
-647 QPQTIPFEDSLNS
+647 QPMPIEDSLNS